1 MCDKAEFIMNV
12 QKLKL
17 HCNGCCAEFE
27 IDEHRYKCLECD
39 SLDVKVIDG
48 EDMYLMSLEME

>member
-1 MCDKAEFIMNV
+1 MCDGAEFIMNV

-17 HCNGCCAEFE
+17 HCNGCGAEFE
-27 IDEHRYKCLECD
+27 IDEHRYQCLDCE